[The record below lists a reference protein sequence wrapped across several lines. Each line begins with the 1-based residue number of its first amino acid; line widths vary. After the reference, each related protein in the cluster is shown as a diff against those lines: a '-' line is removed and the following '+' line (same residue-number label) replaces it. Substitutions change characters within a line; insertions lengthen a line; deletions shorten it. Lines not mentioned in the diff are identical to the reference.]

1 VLLRLADNP
10 VVRLNHAVA
19 VTMVEGPQAG
29 LERPE
34 RLETDE
40 RLAGDRR
47 LLAVRAHLLEMA
59 GDRAAARAAYRAAA
73 RRATSLP
80 HQRCLY
86 ARAARLADAGAG
98 AGAGAGAEPGP
109 P

>member
-29 LERPE
+29 LDRLE
-34 RLETDE
+34 RLEADE
-40 RLAGDRR
+40 RLAGDHR
-47 LLAVRAHLLEMA
+47 LPAVRAHLLEMA
-59 GDRAAARAAYRAAA
+59 GDHAGARAAYGVAA

-80 HQRCLY
+80 HQRYLY

-98 AGAGAGAEPGP
+98 AGAEPGP